1 MMHQLTIDY
10 VLEGRRRGY
19 NFITPTDGM
28 DSETVKAIWRGAM
41 PRGQGWGADEYRGA
55 HSLKCFPLPSGE
67 VAVCETTIT
76 DTRDELGRSGIRRTV
91 IDVMTVRAYVDD
103 LRRRLNAF
111 PEPLI
116 DQAEAKLSS
125 REWQLLFKKNR
136 EAKRPKTMIKP
147 QTILAHPYGSDWQF
161 VEVCILLLAN
171 RSTLLTNLIEMSPKV
186 NPFADRVLSVTT
198 LALDYQDEGR
208 IVAIPLEKVREL
220 NGVPFID
227 IG

>member
-1 MMHQLTIDY
+1 MRQLTIDY

-19 NFITPTDGM
+19 NFTASTDGI
-28 DSETVKAIWRGAM
+28 DGETVKAIWRGAM

-55 HSLKCFPLPSGE
+55 RSLKCFPLPSGE

-76 DTRDELGRSGIRRTV
+76 NIRDELGRGGIRRTT
-91 IDVMTVRAYVDD
+91 IDVLTVRAYADD
-103 LRRRLNAF
+103 LKHRLNAL
-111 PEPLI
+111 PQEMI
-116 DQAEAKLSS
+116 AQAEAKLSS
-125 REWQLLFKKNR
+125 REWQLIFKKNR

-147 QTILAHPYGSDWQF
+147 QTILVHPYQSDAWLF
-161 VEVCILLLAN
+161 VEVCILLLAT

-186 NPFADRVLSVTT
+186 NPFADRVLSFTT

-208 IVAIPLEKVREL
+208 IIAVPLEKVREL
-220 NGVPFID
+220 DGVPFID